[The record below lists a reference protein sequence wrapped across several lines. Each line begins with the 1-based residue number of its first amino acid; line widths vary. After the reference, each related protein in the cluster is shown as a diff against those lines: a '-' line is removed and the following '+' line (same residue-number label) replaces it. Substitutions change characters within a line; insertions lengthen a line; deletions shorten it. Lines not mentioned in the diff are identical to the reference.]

1 MADGAGKLCG
11 FEPGDRRD
19 CACVMLFG
27 GRLHNWPIVT
37 VAVATAAQKQSLFFF
52 YLSVRC

>member
-1 MADGAGKLCG
+1 
-11 FEPGDRRD
+11 
-19 CACVMLFG
+19 MLFS

-52 YLSVRC
+52 YLLCEMLKRAELP

>member
-52 YLSVRC
+52 TCL